1 MSHVVLDLLP
11 SHLHWQHYVAEAII
25 CDEIALSLLKNW
37 LKFFVF
43 FLRLFPILTLFVTNR
58 FQKTKLVLNLKLY
71 IFHEVPRILF
81 LMFYH
86 LLKGIKLQFQ
96 SFFIYLFVI
105 FNNMVCIPIINIPI
119 ISNYITWV

>member
-11 SHLHWQHYVAEAII
+11 SHLHWQHYVAEGII
-25 CDEIALSLLKNW
+25 CDEIALSLLENW

-71 IFHEVPRILF
+71 IFNCFLF
-81 LMFYH
+81 HQKNIFLSFS
-86 LLKGIKLQFQ
+86 LWRRQ
-96 SFFIYLFVI
+96 S
-105 FNNMVCIPIINIPI
+105 
-119 ISNYITWV
+119 